1 MAFFDRFLKRESA
14 AEPPAQLKAV
24 FDKIRD
30 FLADETLQFSVGDR
44 ADTPQE
50 VILDR
55 FSKSEPQFREMANS
69 FVLSNQW
76 R

>member
-50 VILDR
+50 VIFGPVVTSRL
-55 FSKSEPQFREMANS
+55 EMPS
-69 FVLSNQW
+69 P
-76 R
+76 